1 MGKNEKQNCAEH
13 QESVDIIKTE
23 QVPEGGWGW
32 LVCVAGFFAQFTILG
47 IQNNTGILYTSLL
60 TEFKGSKGDTGTL
73 YDFIY
78 SQMEISFFF
87 AVITCGVGASS
98 VPLFWSAI
106 LERNFGVK
114 CDFDFF
120 VSDEIF

>member
-73 YDFIY
+73 YNFIY
-78 SQMEISFFF
+78 SQMVISYYYCRYNMRSWRF
-87 AVITCGVGASS
+87 VRS
-98 VPLFWSAI
+98 LI
-106 LERNFGVK
+106 LERNFGAQ
-114 CDFDFF
+114 FWG
-120 VSDEIF
+120 